1 MTQAILR
8 IFPHSKQEFATA
20 DDLRSWLVTAL
31 KARGGRYL
39 LRSNQGSIPRGSVV
53 LFRHGNQIVGEAVV
67 EEDFV
72 SQPVEVDGVTYE
84 GSIKFAVSSIRLY
97 VGGLPIEVLA
107 DLAGRDFSVAR
118 TYYKI
123 EDWAVYPRILSE
135 AVKEGFYS

>member
-1 MTQAILR
+1 M
-8 IFPHSKQEFATA
+8 
-20 DDLRSWLVTAL
+20 
-31 KARGGRYL
+31 
-39 LRSNQGSIPRGSVV
+39 V